1 MINIRTKEE
10 LALLRESGRLLA
22 EVKQIIWDA
31 IKPGIS
37 TKELDDIAYNEIIAR
52 NSKPAFKGYGGFPGS
67 ACISVNDEMI
77 HGIPGKRIIKE
88 GDLVKV
94 DLGLIWKG
102 YYSDSAFTKG
112 VGQITPEDQK
122 LIDVAKGAFYAGVD
136 AIKPGV
142 RLGDVEFA
150 IGQFVHKHKMHVP
163 VQYSGHG
170 VGTALH
176 EEPFVHN
183 QGTPGTGPLL
193 KDGMVLAIEPMILQ
207 TSEKVKVLSD
217 KWTVVSKDG
226 KNTAHYEHT
235 IAIIDGRVEILTEG
249 I

>member
-1 MINIRTKEE
+1 M
-10 LALLRESGRLLA
+10 
-22 EVKQIIWDA
+22 
-31 IKPGIS
+31 
-37 TKELDDIAYNEIIAR
+37 
-52 NSKPAFKGYGGFPGS
+52 
-67 ACISVNDEMI
+67 
-77 HGIPGKRIIKE
+77 
-88 GDLVKV
+88 
-94 DLGLIWKG
+94 
-102 YYSDSAFTKG
+102 
-112 VGQITPEDQK
+112 GQITPEDQK

-217 KWTVVSKDG
+217 K
-226 KNTAHYEHT
+226 
-235 IAIIDGRVEILTEG
+235 
-249 I
+249 